1 MALFSLSTVLSRE
14 HSNNHFQT
22 QMVDILATVPVGNL
36 GHTVFKSSKPVI
48 KAALCNFVFLVGG
61 DFSS

>member
-1 MALFSLSTVLSRE
+1 MVL
-14 HSNNHFQT
+14 SNNHFQT
-22 QMVDILATVPVGNL
+22 QTVDILATVPVGNL